1 MQPKFLKAN
10 SMKFKENHKTALAKV
25 LSDLVQ
31 CDGLVN
37 QGEIDFLKKVNAAFH
52 ITSAIRK
59 KATTLSLSDAVRAL
73 QTLGN
78 KEKIALLH
86 LFQQLSLS
94 DDSLDP
100 NESLLT
106 TAVILSIGI
115 ELPETSGFKAHFV
128 SIPNLEFDTR
138 NAVLYVEAAYDK
150 DINDSIK
157 RHYKAICQLLQSSQ
171 RDFFYLPQVIGDLRK
186 IKGTF
191 RDTLSYIDP
200 TLSDEQV
207 DLIDSKVYQLDS
219 AALSKEIFLNYLNT
233 NGINLSAPAFFFKI
247 ENLKAAKHQ
256 DFLILEIHDD
266 PLETLHRFYKLNA
279 SISSITPTGLSEKE
293 ATLMQTLTLR
303 PTKTRKNELQY
314 TGFHKILIDTMVKYN
329 SSHGLSRLFVTSRG
343 DLFLTDRNN
352 TEVKMP
358 ALSKALYILFLF
370 HQEGISLTYLNDYKT
385 ELYKIYRQI
394 SNYGDEQL
402 LRQAVDNLTD
412 YVGSTMNSTLSRIKR
427 AFQNILGE
435 EATYYLIQGEKGG
448 RKTIHLDRSLVV
460 FEDKKGFE

>member
-200 TLSDEQV
+200 TLSDDQV

-219 AALSKEIFLNYLNT
+219 AALSKEIFLNYLKEVDQVIT
-233 NGINLSAPAFFFKI
+233 QREIRQRL
-247 ENLKAAKHQ
+247 HVTM
-256 DFLILEIHDD
+256 LEILDESEQHSHKCQADPYDASLHDIGD
-266 PLETLHRFYKLNA
+266 DESVTRTRFVVKHLRIGRQRSQGHGSKSIHDQIDKMRVKHRTFIDVRKRQETHHLVRTRHRIMGTVMGNTTHQV
-279 SISSITPTGLSEKE
+279 I
-293 ATLMQTLTLR
+293 MCQHDTLR
-303 PTKTRKNELQY
+303 
-314 TGFHKILIDTMVKYN
+314 
-329 SSHGLSRLFVTSRG
+329 
-343 DLFLTDRNN
+343 
-352 TEVKMP
+352 
-358 ALSKALYILFLF
+358 
-370 HQEGISLTYLNDYKT
+370 
-385 ELYKIYRQI
+385 
-394 SNYGDEQL
+394 
-402 LRQAVDNLTD
+402 
-412 YVGSTMNSTLSRIKR
+412 ST
-427 AFQNILGE
+427 
-435 EATYYLIQGEKGG
+435 
-448 RKTIHLDRSLVV
+448 
-460 FEDKKGFE
+460 

>member
-1 MQPKFLKAN
+1 M
-10 SMKFKENHKTALAKV
+10 
-25 LSDLVQ
+25 
-31 CDGLVN
+31 
-37 QGEIDFLKKVNAAFH
+37 
-52 ITSAIRK
+52 
-59 KATTLSLSDAVRAL
+59 
-73 QTLGN
+73 
-78 KEKIALLH
+78 
-86 LFQQLSLS
+86 
-94 DDSLDP
+94 
-100 NESLLT
+100 
-106 TAVILSIGI
+106 
-115 ELPETSGFKAHFV
+115 
-128 SIPNLEFDTR
+128 
-138 NAVLYVEAAYDK
+138 
-150 DINDSIK
+150 
-157 RHYKAICQLLQSSQ
+157 
-171 RDFFYLPQVIGDLRK
+171 
-186 IKGTF
+186 
-191 RDTLSYIDP
+191 
-200 TLSDEQV
+200 
-207 DLIDSKVYQLDS
+207 
-219 AALSKEIFLNYLNT
+219 
-233 NGINLSAPAFFFKI
+233 SAPAFFFKI
-247 ENLKAAKHQ
+247 ENLKAGKHQ

-435 EATYYLIQGEKGG
+435 EASYYLIQGEKGG